1 MRNVF
6 LIVGALLLVAGAV
19 VVAGLFTFKDSKEV
33 LRIGDASLTVTE
45 EKKPDR
51 NLGYALMV
59 LGGIGLLAGIVRR
72 K

>member
-6 LIVGALLLVAGAV
+6 LIAGAALLVAGALV
-19 VVAGLFTFKDSKEV
+19 TAGLFTFKDSKEV

-45 EKKPDR
+45 EKRPDHR
-51 NLGYALMV
+51 LGYALMV
-59 LGGIGLLAGIVRR
+59 LGGVGLLVGIVRG